1 MEETTPTPQPQ
12 KKDNAI
18 IFYILGGLIITAII
32 VAGFI
37 LMPKGTSEPTPQ
49 QPVLGDTV
57 AVPTAA
63 PTAPGPITAL
73 SCTDQFYNTVNGVP
87 ENYYLTTAGE
97 SPTAAGQVTCTLT
110 ATLANNEVL
119 ATQVVTPTMSANT
132 ERGGNTFR
140 CTTQGLKLRA
150 NVPVKVTTEL
160 RDANGNVSN
169 CNRTFLLP

>member
-37 LMPKGTSEPTPQ
+37 LMPKGTTETPQ
-49 QPVLGDTV
+49 QPVLGETV
-57 AVPTAA
+57 VVPTAA